1 MRVTPALIPHNEFHT
16 GAWLLPATRPEWY
29 YFMEKKNQ
37 NTIANKNFLKSVDKP
52 LRELVKWLHK
62 KGIKTTPSCAGH
74 HISERNLEKIYT
86 DLQKDGEAIRNGGLQ
101 LKDIE
106 TGRLYLYR
114 NSRYN
119 LPWNKQNFLDEVIVY
134 QKSGVIGLR

>member
-52 LRELVKWLHK
+52 LRELVKYLHK
-62 KGIKTTPSCAGH
+62 KGIKTTPSCSGH
-74 HISERNLEKIYT
+74 HISERNLEKVYSG
-86 DLQKDGEAIRNGGLQ
+86 LEKDREEIRNGGLQ

-106 TGRLYLYR
+106 SGRMYLYKD
-114 NSRYN
+114 SGFD
-119 LPWNKQNFLDEVIVY
+119 LPWSKEIFLEKVTEYQQNGI
-134 QKSGVIGLR
+134 IGL